1 METIENVDFSFGE
14 LQSYILIRDKDLT
27 GKNVELLVTDK
38 EVQLFRERAERMAHI
53 IPKKRKKYWLFRW
66 FIDTNA
72 HLIGSL
78 TVIR

>member
-53 IPKKRKKYWLFRW
+53 IPEKRKKYWLFL
-66 FIDTNA
+66 D
-72 HLIGSL
+72 G
-78 TVIR
+78 